1 MRTIIF
7 IVACLLFTYGISY
20 SQSDSTYITD
30 NIFTLSYQ
38 IVKDKN
44 YKVDEIRI
52 VSVDSNSLSYQKSEY
67 NPDTRLWEPVTHKL
81 NFSDISSF
89 GYKSGLSKAGIIGR
103 GALIG
108 FSAGFILG
116 CITGKWELGAA
127 HTNSNKED
135 DNKSFGNR
143 LTMGLVLG
151 AVFSL
156 PAILISALI
165 PASPY
170 ENLNISKYDARMK
183 SEISK
188 RLIKKGIKVNE
199 QF

>member
-7 IVACLLFTYGISY
+7 IVACLFFTYGISY
-20 SQSDSTYITD
+20 SQSDSTQVTD

-81 NFSDISSF
+81 NLSDVISF

-116 CITGKWELGAA
+116 CITGKWELGA
-127 HTNSNKED
+127 HTNSNKEV

-143 LTMGLVLG
+143 LAMGLVLG

-170 ENLNISKYDARMK
+170 EKLNISKYDARKK
-183 SEISK
+183 SEIIK

-199 QF
+199 